1 MRSSVFQISFIVGLL
16 SVTSPALARVNPLRV
31 ITERRIRTE
40 IIVVL
45 DTSGS
50 MAFYPN
56 PEYKVGTDCGG
67 NRTDTVDLCGDGLCS
82 GAEGSGDNKCEEDCN
97 ITSHY
102 TSEAGSPPMC
112 NTQNGKQLIS
122 RMFMVK
128 RVLRNLLPEI
138 RQSASLGLITFKQS
152 GYFPYYQAAAGTTK
166 KVTVFL
172 SKSEMETL
180 GAYNEDLKAPKSQ
193 FTWNGTQFGLLS
205 KVGLSEN
212 RDSLYVRADDISQEN
227 RWMFTAVGQ
236 EYFDGVNRWKY
247 KGSYYTYLQKP
258 VLIKKKPAVFDSY
271 LGPQFKDGSGK
282 VWVYHRFN
290 GDWTSQGISGNPS
303 GMVAVPLSDSSKQEN
318 VDAAFSL
325 IISRMN
331 AASNG
336 GLWAWGGTPTGPSI
350 MTARAHYHH
359 RESGLE
365 EYSGVGPDPAAACR
379 KRFVLLLTDGG
390 SNQGVKPYNAAELL
404 YKYPQFKDNPVKTLV
419 VGLPGLPS
427 QAITELD
434 LTADMGDDGIEN
446 QSKTAF
452 YSNDETTLI
461 KVIREAFLEMLQ
473 GDYTTTAPGVSTSG
487 QATVIGDQ
495 ALIPSTEYPKW
506 KGHFRAMDLT
516 KSPPIMSWDAA
527 DELNKVDY
535 NKRLLYTG
543 YPDSKSGQPIPLFKS
558 DGTVNLDGVK
568 AVWNQAGTVPS
579 ESAIKQVVQ
588 WLAGKDRDW
597 KLPPIFRSA
606 PATVGPPP
614 KYKVAGH
621 AMFRKN
627 LLDRER
633 LIYITSNE
641 GLLHA
646 FRAGTGTEAFG
657 YVPPN
662 LWPKIH
668 QLWLQGGQDPEP
680 DRFKWVLASSPRVED
695 IPPNITPGSWSTQL
709 VLTMGPGDK
718 SFVVLDITNP
728 STCKDDKCTLQETP
742 FKILAHSKDLNLAS
756 IVGET
761 WSVPILFYDY
771 AGQEL
776 AKARMGMGSGYGS
789 GTQGQYYNYFS
800 NLYDKHDA
808 EWHSPAGAEVD
819 YAVLAHP
826 SAAIDRSK
834 GRQVIS
840 SYQGDLTGRLVRY
853 DLGDSSNG
861 STLINAGAK
870 NPFYYSPAVYSRG
883 AGNVLLAAISG
894 SDREEDPPSDGEATM
909 YFRSETKSSVD
920 QDNDHLSCK
929 VSEICSKV
937 IGCPDVVE
945 SDCKAPSSQA
955 LPVGPPLLFKNQA
968 GGSNTQY
975 EAFFLLYDP
984 PKSACSMGD
993 SWLIRLATDGTQQK
1007 VISSKHYEGIRVTGM
1022 AVVGGGIDLAVSH
1035 IGLGDAPATA
1045 FTVADSI
1052 SNGLGGAT
1060 GDAPLVETWR
1070 EVRSF

>member
-40 IIVVL
+40 IVIVL

-50 MAFYPN
+50 MAFYPD
-56 PEYKVGTDCGG
+56 PEDKVGTDCGG
-67 NRTDTVDLCGDGLCS
+67 DREDTVDLCGDGLCS
-82 GAEGSGDNKCEEDCN
+82 GSEGSANNKCEEDCN
-97 ITSHY
+97 ISSHY
-102 TSEAGSPPMC
+102 TSTAGSPPMC

-152 GYFPYYQAAAGTTK
+152 GYFPYYKAASGQTK
-166 KVTVFL
+166 KVTIFL
-172 SKSEMETL
+172 SKSEMEML
-180 GAYNEDLKAPKSQ
+180 GAYDAELKAPRSQ
-193 FTWNGTQFGLLS
+193 FTWNDTLFGLLS

-212 RDSLYVRADDISQEN
+212 RDSLYVRADDVSQEN
-227 RWMFTAVGQ
+227 RWKFTVVGQ

-247 KGSYYTYLQKP
+247 KGSYYTYLQNP
-258 VLIKKKPAVFDSY
+258 VLIKKKPAVFEKY
-271 LGPQFKDGSGK
+271 MGPQFKDDSGQR
-282 VWVYHRFN
+282 WVYHRFN
-290 GDWTSQGISGNPS
+290 GQWTSQGISGNPS
-303 GMVAVPLSDSSKQEN
+303 GMVAVPLSGSAKQEN
-318 VDAAFSL
+318 VDAAFNL
-325 IISRMN
+325 ILSRMN

-359 RESGLE
+359 RQSGQE
-365 EYSGVGPDPAAACR
+365 EYSDEGPDPAAVCR
-379 KRFVLLLTDGG
+379 PRFVLLLTDGG

-404 YKYPQFKDNPVKTLV
+404 YKYPQFKDNPIKTLV

-427 QAITELD
+427 QAIAELD

-446 QSKTAF
+446 DSKTAF
-452 YSNDETTLI
+452 YSQDETTLI
-461 KVIREAFLEMLQ
+461 NVIREAFLEMLQ

-487 QATVIGDQ
+487 EATVIGDQ

-516 KSPPIMSWDAA
+516 QSPAIESWDAA
-527 DELNKVDY
+527 VEMNKVDY
-535 NKRLLYTG
+535 NARKLFTG
-543 YPDSKSGQPIPLFKS
+543 YPDSNSGLPVPLFKS
-558 DGTVNLDGVK
+558 DGSVNLEAVRD
-568 AVWNQAGTVPS
+568 VWNQAGSAPS
-579 ESAIKQVVQ
+579 ETEITKVVQ
-588 WLAGKDRDW
+588 WLAGKDREW
-597 KLPPIFRSA
+597 KLAPIFRSA

-627 LLDRER
+627 LLERER

-646 FRAGTGTEAFG
+646 LRAKDGSEAFG

-662 LWPKIH
+662 LWPSIH

-680 DRFKWVLASSPRVED
+680 DRFKWILASSPRVED
-695 IPPNITPGSWSTQL
+695 IPPNATPGSWAAQL

-728 STCKDDKCTLQETP
+728 STCENEVCTLKSVP
-742 FKILAHSKDLNLAS
+742 FKVLVHSKDLGLAS
-756 IVGET
+756 TMGET
-761 WSVPILFYDY
+761 WSVPTLFYDHPEG
-771 AGQEL
+771 GQ
-776 AKARMGMGSGYGS
+776 AKAKMGMGSGYGS
-789 GTQGQYYNYFS
+789 GTEGQYYNYFS
-800 NLYDKHDA
+800 QLYSQHMA
-808 EWHSPAGAEVD
+808 EWHSPAGAQVD

-826 SAAIDRSK
+826 TAAIDRGN

-840 SYQGDLTGRLVRY
+840 TYQGDLNGRLVRY
-853 DLGDSSNG
+853 DVGDSSDG
-861 STLINAGAK
+861 TTLINAGAK
-870 NPFYYSPAVYSRG
+870 NPFYYSPAVYHRG
-883 AGNVLLAAISG
+883 ASNVLLAAISG
-894 SDREEDPPSDGEATM
+894 SDREEDPPSDWEATM

-920 QDNDHLSCK
+920 LENDHLSCK
-929 VSEICSKV
+929 VSEICSKG
-937 IGCPDVVE
+937 IGCPDVVA

-984 PKSACSMGD
+984 PQDICSMGD
-993 SWLIRLATDGTQQK
+993 SWLIRMATDGTQQK
-1007 VISSKHYEGIRVTGM
+1007 VISSKQYEGIRVTGM

-1035 IGLGDAPATA
+1035 IGLGDAQATA

-1052 SNGLGGAT
+1052 SNGTGGAT
-1060 GDAPLVETWR
+1060 GVAPLVETWR